1 MRSLIFLFLF
11 IPLSLVSGQNT
22 LIDLSRIPQEKVRL
36 LLEAH
41 LAETNLLDSYS
52 SQPTYHKGQD
62 LRGYHQLESAYLL
75 KELPDKVWKTY
86 QTTSPTESWNGNM
99 VSFGVLISKS
109 ARSVLYRDDTYF
121 SGIDTGQVFYVNL
134 KIMKGL
140 YNLAVGLQI
149 IEIDSVNRT
158 ITYSYIKGGKSRGEQ
173 TIYFVPT
180 KKGYTEIIHRT
191 AFKGSSLFRDYYL
204 YPWFHRI
211 AINEFHRNMKKSIL
225 GVNIRLCN

>member
-1 MRSLIFLFLF
+1 
-11 IPLSLVSGQNT
+11 
-22 LIDLSRIPQEKVRL
+22 
-36 LLEAH
+36 
-41 LAETNLLDSYS
+41 
-52 SQPTYHKGQD
+52 
-62 LRGYHQLESAYLL
+62 
-75 KELPDKVWKTY
+75 
-86 QTTSPTESWNGNM
+86 
-99 VSFGVLISKS
+99 
-109 ARSVLYRDDTYF
+109 
-121 SGIDTGQVFYVNL
+121 
-134 KIMKGL
+134 MKGL

-225 GVNIRLCN
+225 GVNKTHTHHSFM